1 MKLFPAIHQASSAFF
16 GGPIR
21 AGFAML
27 ALALCASTG
36 LTARASEAFL
46 PLVEPAT
53 QNFTPGKIT
62 YAQLTTPDLEQAKK
76 FYGQLFGWTF
86 KDMNV
91 SHGRYAQVMVAGQNI
106 ASVVERPLP
115 HSSAQLQP
123 IWLPFISTADATLL
137 AGQAKTWGGKI
148 MFKPHDIP
156 GLGKETI
163 IQDPQGGLFA
173 ALQSSSGDPID
184 TEGPVTSGAWIWN
197 SLLTPSPGNS
207 AGFYQK
213 LFSYRIEKDVETKS
227 KDGYLLESQS
237 FARATINP
245 LPPHLPSDTQARWIN
260 FIQVDNVAQ
269 SAEQARKLGGK
280 VLVEPH
286 MDHNNSMIAIIAD
299 PAGAVLGI
307 MEWRDA
313 TTAGEA
319 K

>member
-21 AGFAML
+21 AGSVML

-62 YAQLTTPDLEQAKK
+62 YAQLTTPDLEQAKE

-115 HSSAQLQP
+115 HSSAHLQP

-137 AGQAKTWGGKI
+137 AGQAKTWG
-148 MFKPHDIP
+148 
-156 GLGKETI
+156 
-163 IQDPQGGLFA
+163 
-173 ALQSSSGDPID
+173 
-184 TEGPVTSGAWIWN
+184 
-197 SLLTPSPGNS
+197 
-207 AGFYQK
+207 
-213 LFSYRIEKDVETKS
+213 
-227 KDGYLLESQS
+227 
-237 FARATINP
+237 
-245 LPPHLPSDTQARWIN
+245 
-260 FIQVDNVAQ
+260 
-269 SAEQARKLGGK
+269 
-280 VLVEPH
+280 
-286 MDHNNSMIAIIAD
+286 
-299 PAGAVLGI
+299 
-307 MEWRDA
+307 
-313 TTAGEA
+313 
-319 K
+319 